1 MTQLK
6 SKEQSP
12 SWKEREINGNCEFG
26 VKSYL
31 HQFYDGPESV
41 DLDLYEYEVGAG
53 GWDLEAVCYTLMSY
67 FTAISA
73 SKKIRP
79 IFIDSRSLCV
89 LIMVIV

>member
-6 SKEQSP
+6 SKEQPP

-41 DLDLYEYEVGAG
+41 DLDLYEYEVGTV
-53 GWDLEAVCYTLMSY
+53 GWDMQ
-67 FTAISA
+67 
-73 SKKIRP
+73 
-79 IFIDSRSLCV
+79 V
-89 LIMVIV
+89 L

>member
-41 DLDLYEYEVGAG
+41 DLDLYEYEVGA
-53 GWDLEAVCYTLMSY
+53 DTRMA
-67 FTAISA
+67 
-73 SKKIRP
+73 
-79 IFIDSRSLCV
+79 
-89 LIMVIV
+89 